1 MSEEF
6 VLIKGEYRSPV
17 CVSSYDDSDLHK
29 TSESTPHLQVK
40 HLACKDLTDLQG
52 EGQVFPHYAEM

>member
-1 MSEEF
+1 MF
-6 VLIKGEYRSPV
+6 Q

-29 TSESTPHLQVK
+29 TSELQVALAHLQVK